1 MEPQPHGW
9 RSAMNRARLVY
20 AIALSA
26 MVGWGLLAPQPV
38 QAQLLRSLIVTITS
52 TADGST
58 VSGTVPVTASVMT
71 IIDALTARGTVPV
84 TASVTGSDTNLT
96 GATAVPDNKSTPSS
110 AASTATAVTAALPAV
125 AAIAPD
131 ILTAPHATPTIASTF
146 TNINPPTISS
156 FMPGSGPV

>member
-1 MEPQPHGW
+1 MPLINDRMRTTRESWTGRCPTPKRRLPMEPQPHGW

-58 VSGTVPVTASVMT
+58 VSGTVPVTASVIT
-71 IIDALTARGTVPV
+71 IIDALTARGTVP
-84 TASVTGSDTNLT
+84 
-96 GATAVPDNKSTPSS
+96 
-110 AASTATAVTAALPAV
+110 
-125 AAIAPD
+125 
-131 ILTAPHATPTIASTF
+131 
-146 TNINPPTISS
+146 
-156 FMPGSGPV
+156 